1 MSDDNL
7 ITISTTTNMIDNI
20 IPNLFLA
27 IIAIFAGLILGKI
40 IGNAVGKI
48 VEKVGLDKTLKGSV
62 IEKGVI
68 AAGTTIPGL
77 FNLVI
82 RWFIYLI
89 AVMLAVDYLN
99 IPLVNDFIQDFVN
112 YLPRVFAAMVILFV
126 GMVIADFIGNFL
138 KNTGESMGLAFMD
151 VVSPVL
157 KLFLY
162 FFVIMMALSKL
173 RIDVC
178 LIYGIVE
185 QLAWGIGLG
194 IGLSIAIVVGF
205 GMKDRA
211 PELMDK
217 LLEGFSKAKK

>member
-99 IPLVNDFIQDFVN
+99 IPQVNIFIQDFVK
-112 YLPRVFAAMVILFV
+112 YLPNVFAAMVILFLGIIIV
-126 GMVIADFIGNFL
+126 DFVVNFL
-138 KNTGESMGLAFMD
+138 KNTDESTGLAFMD
-151 VVSPVL
+151 IVSPIL

-162 FFVIMMALSKL
+162 FIVIMMALSKL
-173 RIDVC
+173 KIDVC
-178 LIYGIVE
+178 LIYIIAE